1 MLLVSVNFSIKG
13 SEKMQAV
20 ILAGGLGTRLSEETS
35 AIPKPMVEVGGK
47 PIIWHI
53 MKILSQHSI
62 NEFVV
67 CCGYK
72 GYVIKE
78 YFDNYHRH
86 MDDFT
91 IQLDSGK
98 KTTIK
103 KSSENWTVTLIDTG
117 PDTQTGGR
125 LKRVHDHIKGTFLM
139 TYGDGVS
146 DVNISKLIKFH
157 YKNAKKAT
165 VTAVQPPGRFGALEL
180 NGDFVKR
187 FQEKPI
193 GDGSWINGGFFIL
206 EPDTIDLIDDDT
218 SVWEDKPLQ
227 MLASHSQLSAYKHN
241 GFWRPM
247 DTLRDKTTLEEMW
260 ASGKAPWKNWSD

>member
-1 MLLVSVNFSIKG
+1 MK
-13 SEKMQAV
+13 AV

-35 AIPKPMVEVGGK
+35 SVPKPMVEVGGR

-53 MKILSQHSI
+53 MKILAHNGI
-62 NEFVV
+62 NDFIV

-91 IQLDSGK
+91 IKLDSGT
-98 KTTIK
+98 KTTLK

-125 LKRVHDHIKGTFLM
+125 LRRVRNHINDTFLM

-146 DVNISKLIKFH
+146 DVDIADLVKFH
-157 YKNAKKAT
+157 KSKTKKAT

-180 NGDFVKR
+180 SGDMVNR
-187 FQEKPI
+187 FQEKPV

-206 EPDTIDLIDDDT
+206 EPETIDLIGGDS
-218 SVWEDKPLQ
+218 SVWEDQPLQ
-227 MLASHSQLSAYKHN
+227 TLAKQGQLNAYRHS

-247 DTLRDKTTLEEMW
+247 DTLRDKHALEEMW
-260 ASGKAPWKNWSD
+260 EAGNAPWKVW

>member
-1 MLLVSVNFSIKG
+1 MK
-13 SEKMQAV
+13 AV

-35 AIPKPMVEVGGK
+35 TIPKPMVEVGGK

-53 MKILSQHSI
+53 MKSLSQHGI
-62 NEFVV
+62 REFII

-78 YFDNYHRH
+78 YFDNYYRH

-91 IQLDSGK
+91 IQLKSAR

-103 KSSENWTVTLIDTG
+103 KSSEDWTVSLIDTG
-117 PDTQTGGR
+117 SDTQTGGR
-125 LKRVHDHIKGTFLM
+125 LKRVRDHINGRFLM

-146 DVNISKLIKFH
+146 DVNISELVRFH
-157 YKNAKKAT
+157 EKNSKQAT
-165 VTAVQPPGRFGALEL
+165 VTAVRPPGRFGALKI
-180 NGDFVKR
+180 NGDLVEQ
-187 FQEKPI
+187 FQEKPV

-206 EPDTIDLIDDDT
+206 EPETLDLIDGDK

-227 MLASHSQLSAYKHN
+227 TLSKRSQLGAYKHR

-247 DTLRDKTTLEEMW
+247 DTLRDKHTLEELW
-260 ASGKAPWKNWSD
+260 ETGKAPWKTWPS